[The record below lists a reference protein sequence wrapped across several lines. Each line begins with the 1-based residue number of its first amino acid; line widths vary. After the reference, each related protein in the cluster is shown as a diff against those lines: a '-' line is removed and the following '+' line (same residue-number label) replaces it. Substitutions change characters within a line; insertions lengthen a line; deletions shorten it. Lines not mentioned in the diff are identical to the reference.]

1 MRLRPKPSQLNLNRH
16 FDISRARSPP
26 PRPPVHRLSLALET
40 FPRLVSYLLIEEAK
54 CQWLCED
61 HGPFYHDVLDN
72 VKTATDLSHTAECEC
87 DDDAL
92 ADVEALRAAGAKWY
106 NHIEIPWFTL
116 IAVRG
121 FKTSL
126 QRHG

>member
-1 MRLRPKPSQLNLNRH
+1 ML
-16 FDISRARSPP
+16 
-26 PRPPVHRLSLALET
+26 
-40 FPRLVSYLLIEEAK
+40 PRLVCRRHVRVSYLLIEEAK

-61 HGPFYHDVLDN
+61 HAPFYHDMLDN
-72 VKTATDLSHTAECEC
+72 IKTATDLSHTAECEC

-92 ADVEALRAAGAKWY
+92 ADVEALRAAGAQWY

-121 FKTSL
+121 LSNLHSTTRLTVLF
-126 QRHG
+126 